1 VNDSSSPLGE
11 MPEEALRQE
20 AAAWRLARSGCPDP
34 DLLLARRSELLD
46 ADVRAALDEHIASC
60 DACARL
66 VTDLESM
73 KLDAPDLAIESAV
86 LTRVRRGGSPAKSW
100 RLPLAAAVV
109 IGCGAAIAWW
119 MRTPAA
125 PTFAPPGAA
134 VSTPTASPSLPG
146 GASAAAPGGAT
157 ADRSVDKPVTTTVTM
172 WTLEALPVRVPLSAV
187 GVSRSAENRAA
198 SAALLDAL
206 APYQAGRYADA
217 IPALQEVARSHPE
230 SGEAALYLGVAL
242 LLADRPS
249 DALGPLERAARQV
262 ETARRADVEWYR
274 ATAEQRAGRTS
285 AARDRL
291 AALCAAA
298 GAYQQRACAAAQA
311 LR

>member
-1 VNDSSSPLGE
+1 VSEEISPFGE
-11 MPEEALRQE
+11 IPEEALRQE

-46 ADVRAALDEHIASC
+46 ADVHAALDDHIASC

-66 VTDLESM
+66 VADLESM
-73 KLDAPDLAIESAV
+73 KLDASDPAIESAV
-86 LTRVRRGGSPAKSW
+86 LARVLQRGSPTKFW
-100 RLPLAAAVV
+100 RLPLSAALV
-109 IGCGAAIAWW
+109 IGCAASIAWW
-119 MRTPAA
+119 IRTPAA
-125 PTFAPPGAA
+125 SVSPAPVASASAAGAA
-134 VSTPTASPSLPG
+134 S
-146 GASAAAPGGAT
+146 AAPGGAM
-157 ADRSVDKPVTTTVTM
+157 ADKSVDKPVTTTVTM
-172 WTLEALPVRVPLSAV
+172 WTVEALPVRVPLSAV

-198 SAALLDAL
+198 SAALVDAL

-217 IPALQEVARSHPE
+217 VPALQEVARSYPE

-242 LLADRPS
+242 LLADRPG
-249 DALGPLERAARQV
+249 DALAPLERAARQV

-298 GAYQQRACAAAQA
+298 GGYQQRACAATQA

>member
-1 VNDSSSPLGE
+1 MNDLSSPLGE

-46 ADVRAALDEHIASC
+46 ADVHAALDDHIASC
-60 DACARL
+60 DACAWL

-73 KLDAPDLAIESAV
+73 KLDAADPAIESAI
-86 LTRVRRGGSPAKSW
+86 LARVRRRGSPTKSW

-109 IGCGAAIAWW
+109 IGCGAAITWW
-119 MRTPAA
+119 MRAPAA
-125 PTFAPPGAA
+125 PTVAPPGVA
-134 VSTPTASPSLPG
+134 VSTPTPSPSPPG
-146 GASAAAPGGAT
+146 SSA
-157 ADRSVDKPVTTTVTM
+157 VDKPLTTAVTM
-172 WTLEALPVRVPLSAV
+172 WTVEALPVRVPLSAV

-198 SAALLDAL
+198 SAALIDAL
-206 APYQAGRYADA
+206 APYQAGRYAEA

-242 LLADRPS
+242 LLADRPG
-249 DALGPLERAARQV
+249 DALAPLERAARQV

-274 ATAEQRAGRTS
+274 ATAEQRAGRTP

-298 GAYQQRACAAAQA
+298 GAYQKRACAATQA

>member
-1 VNDSSSPLGE
+1 MSEETSPFGE
-11 MPEEALRQE
+11 IPEEALRQE
-20 AAAWRLARSGCPDP
+20 AAAWRLVRSGCPDP

-46 ADVRAALDEHIASC
+46 ADVHAALDDHIASC

-66 VTDLESM
+66 VADLESM
-73 KLDAPDLAIESAV
+73 KLDATDPAIESAV
-86 LTRVRRGGSPAKSW
+86 LARVRQVGSPTPFW
-100 RLPLAAAVV
+100 RLPLAAALV
-109 IGCGAAIAWW
+109 IGCAASIAWW
-119 MRTPAA
+119 IRTPAA
-125 PTFAPPGAA
+125 SVSPATVAPA
-134 VSTPTASPSLPG
+134 TPV
-146 GASAAAPGGAT
+146 APVA
-157 ADRSVDKPVTTTVTM
+157 PMTM
-172 WTLEALPVRVPLSAV
+172 WTVEALPVRVPLSAV
-187 GVSRSAENRAA
+187 GVSRSAQNRAA
-198 SAALLDAL
+198 SAALVDAL

-217 IPALQEVARSHPE
+217 VPALQEVARSHPE

-242 LLADRPS
+242 LLADQPG
-249 DALGPLERAARQV
+249 DALAPLERAARQV

-298 GAYQQRACAAAQA
+298 GGYQQRACAATQA

>member
-1 VNDSSSPLGE
+1 MSEETSPFGE
-11 MPEEALRQE
+11 IPEEALRQE

-46 ADVRAALDEHIASC
+46 ADVHAALHDHIASC

-66 VTDLESM
+66 VADLESM
-73 KLDAPDLAIESAV
+73 KLDAPDPAIESAV
-86 LTRVRRGGSPAKSW
+86 LARVRQGGSPTKSW

-119 MRTPAA
+119 MRAPAA
-125 PTFAPPGAA
+125 LIPAPPGVA
-134 VSTPTASPSLPG
+134 VSTPTGSPSPPG
-146 GASAAAPGGAT
+146 GASAAAPGGAM
-157 ADRSVDKPVTTTVTM
+157 ADKAVDKPVTTAVTM
-172 WTLEALPVRVPLSAV
+172 WTVEALPVRVPLSAV

-198 SAALLDAL
+198 SAALVDAL

-217 IPALQEVARSHPE
+217 VPALQEVARSHPE

-242 LLADRPS
+242 LLADQPG
-249 DALGPLERAARQV
+249 DALAPLERAARQV

-298 GAYQQRACAAAQA
+298 GGYQQRACAATQA

>member
-1 VNDSSSPLGE
+1 VSEEISPFGE
-11 MPEEALRQE
+11 IPEEALRQE
-20 AAAWRLARSGCPDP
+20 AAWRLAKSGCPDP

-46 ADVRAALDEHIASC
+46 ADVRAALDDHIASC

-73 KLDAPDLAIESAV
+73 KLDAPDSAIESAV
-86 LTRVRRGGSPAKSW
+86 LARVRQVGSPTPFW
-100 RLPLAAAVV
+100 RLPLAAALV
-109 IGCGAAIAWW
+109 IGCAASIAWW
-119 MRTPAA
+119 IRTPAVSVSPA
-125 PTFAPPGAA
+125 PVAP
-134 VSTPTASPSLPG
+134 V
-146 GASAAAPGGAT
+146 APVAT
-157 ADRSVDKPVTTTVTM
+157 VAPMTM
-172 WTLEALPVRVPLSAV
+172 WTVEALPVRMPLSAV

-217 IPALQEVARSHPE
+217 VPALQEVARSHPE

-242 LLADRPS
+242 LLADRPG
-249 DALGPLERAARQV
+249 DALAPLERAARQV
-262 ETARRADVEWYR
+262 ESARRADVEWYR
-274 ATAEQRAGRTS
+274 ATAEQRAGQTS

-298 GAYQQRACAAAQA
+298 GGYQQRACAATQA

>member
-1 VNDSSSPLGE
+1 

-46 ADVRAALDEHIASC
+46 ADVHAALEDHIASC

-66 VTDLESM
+66 VADVESM
-73 KLDAPDLAIESAV
+73 KLDATDRAIESAV
-86 LTRVRRGGSPAKSW
+86 LARVLQRGSPTKSW

-119 MRTPAA
+119 MRAPAALTPA
-125 PTFAPPGAA
+125 PPRVA
-134 VSTPTASPSLPG
+134 VNTPTASPPPHG
-146 GASAAAPGGAT
+146 GAA
-157 ADRSVDKPVTTTVTM
+157 VDKPVTTAVTM
-172 WTLEALPVRVPLSAV
+172 WTVEALPVRVPLSAV

-198 SAALLDAL
+198 SAALVDAL

-217 IPALQEVARSHPE
+217 VPALQEVARSHPE

-242 LLADRPS
+242 LLADQPGE
-249 DALGPLERAARQV
+249 ALAPLELAARQV

-298 GAYQQRACAAAQA
+298 GGYQQRACAAAQA